1 MSAQSPILEVQKLT
15 KRFGGLEALA
25 DVDLTVQPGEI
36 IGIIGPN
43 GAGKSTFFNVI
54 SGVMKPTSGKVVF
67 RGEDITGFKPNRVA
81 KRGMVRTFQGTTLF
95 SDLTVLENIHIACHV
110 PAHVNLAA
118 DLVGLPSV
126 RRREKEMTASSLEI
140 LELAGLHD
148 VQDKLA
154 SDLPHGHQRALGVAI
169 ALATGPQ
176 LLCLDEPVTGMN
188 AEEIEAM
195 IEFIA
200 RIRERG
206 ITILLV
212 EHAMKVVMTICE
224 RIMVL
229 NFGRKIAEGTCSEV
243 QCDEDVIEAY
253 LGRPEDDV
261 A

>member
-1 MSAQSPILEVQKLT
+1 MSPQGPILEVQKLT

-25 DVDLTVQPGEI
+25 DVDLTVEPGEI

-54 SGVMKPTSGKVVF
+54 SGVMRPTSGKVLF
-67 RGEDITGFKPNRVA
+67 LGEDITGFKSNRVA
-81 KRGMVRTFQGTTLF
+81 TRGMVRTFQGTTLF
-95 SDLTVLENIHIACHV
+95 HDLSVIDNVRVACHI

-126 RRREKEMTASSLEI
+126 RRREKDMTARSLEI
-140 LELAGLHD
+140 VELAGLD
-148 VQDKLA
+148 EVKDKLA
-154 SDLPHGHQRALGVAI
+154 RDLPHGHQRALGVAI
-169 ALATGPQ
+169 ALATDPQ

-188 AEEIEAM
+188 ADEIEMM
-195 IEFIA
+195 IEFIG

>member
-1 MSAQSPILEVQKLT
+1 MAILEVSGLS

-36 IGIIGPN
+36 VGIIGPN

-54 SGVMKPTSGKVVF
+54 SGVMKPTGGRIVF
-67 RGEDITGFKPNRVA
+67 RGEDVTGMKPNRVA

-95 SDLTVLENIHIACHV
+95 HDLTVIDNIRVACHI
-110 PAHVNLAA
+110 PANVNLLA

-126 RRREKEMTASSLEI
+126 RRREQEMTARALEI
-140 LELAGLHD
+140 LDLAGLHD
-148 VQDKLA
+148 VKDKLA
-154 SDLPHGHQRALGVAI
+154 RDLPHGHQRALGVAI

-188 AEEIEAM
+188 ADEIEAM
-195 IEFIA
+195 IAFIG

-229 NFGRKIAEGTCSEV
+229 NFGRKIAEGTCNEI
-243 QCDEDVIEAY
+243 QCDVDVIEAY

>member
-1 MSAQSPILEVQKLT
+1 MAILEVTGLS

-36 IGIIGPN
+36 VGIIGPN

-54 SGVMKPTSGKVVF
+54 SGVMKPTGGRIVF
-67 RGEDITGFKPNRVA
+67 RGEDVTGMKPNRVA

-95 SDLTVLENIHIACHV
+95 HDLTVIDNIRVACHI
-110 PAHVNLAA
+110 PANVNLLA

-126 RRREKEMTASSLEI
+126 RRREQEMTARALEI

-148 VQDKLA
+148 VKDKLA
-154 SDLPHGHQRALGVAI
+154 RDLPHGHQRALGVAI

-188 AEEIEAM
+188 ADEIEAM
-195 IEFIA
+195 IAFIG

-229 NFGRKIAEGTCSEV
+229 NFGRKIAEGTCNEI
-243 QCDEDVIEAY
+243 QCDVDVIEAY

>member
-1 MSAQSPILEVQKLT
+1 MAILEVTGLS

-36 IGIIGPN
+36 VGIIGPN

-54 SGVMKPTSGKVVF
+54 SGVMKPTGGRIVF
-67 RGEDITGFKPNRVA
+67 RGEDVTGMKPNRVA

-95 SDLTVLENIHIACHV
+95 HDLTVIDNIRVACHI
-110 PAHVNLAA
+110 PANVNLLA

-126 RRREKEMTASSLEI
+126 RRREREMTARALEI

-148 VQDKLA
+148 VKDKLA
-154 SDLPHGHQRALGVAI
+154 RDLPHGHQRALGVAI
-169 ALATGPQ
+169 ALATEPQ

-188 AEEIEAM
+188 ADEIEAM
-195 IEFIA
+195 IAFIG

-212 EHAMKVVMTICE
+212 EHAMKVVMSICE
-224 RIMVL
+224 RVMVL
-229 NFGRKIAEGTCSEV
+229 NFGRKIAEGTCNEI
-243 QCDEDVIEAY
+243 QCDVDVIEAY